1 MTDARRYSD
10 EEVRAI
16 LDRALKGDG
25 GDAGGLSHADLLA
38 IGEQVGVP
46 PEAMSRAADEMLQAK
61 LDTAAKRAVASR
73 RKRWLAAHSVVFA
86 VINGLL
92 FAVNALTTPG
102 EWWVLFPVV
111 IWGLALAFHGSLA
124 LGVQPSARTLE
135 QARRRLE
142 QSRRAPTPRVRVAPS
157 PDEQAE
163 SDPVESEHRL
173 EQQRR
178 SP

>member
-1 MTDARRYSD
+1 MTDARKYSD

-16 LDRALKGDG
+16 LDRALRGDG
-25 GDAGGLSHADLLA
+25 GDAGGLSHAELLA

-61 LDTAAKRAVASR
+61 LDTAAERAIASR
-73 RKRWLAAHSVVFA
+73 RKRWLGAHAVLFA

-111 IWGLALAFHGSLA
+111 FWGLALALHAGLA
-124 LGVQPSARTLE
+124 IGVRPSARAILR
-135 QARRRLE
+135 ARGRLE
-142 QSRRAPTPRVRVAPS
+142 QSGRTPTARVRVAPGVNEHV
-157 PDEQAE
+157 D
-163 SDPVESEHRL
+163 SEHVDSEHEL

>member
-1 MTDARRYSD
+1 MTDARKYSD

-25 GDAGGLSHADLLA
+25 GDASALSHAELLA
-38 IGEQVGVP
+38 IGEQVGVA
-46 PEAMSRAADEMLQAK
+46 PEAMSRAAEEVLHAK
-61 LDTAAKRAVASR
+61 LDSAAERSIASR
-73 RKRWLAAHSVVFA
+73 RKRWLLAHAVVFA

-111 IWGLALAFHGSLA
+111 FWGLALALHAGLA
-124 LGVQPSARTLE
+124 VGVRPSARAME
-135 QARRRLE
+135 RARRRL
-142 QSRRAPTPRVRVAPS
+142 QQPGRTPTARVRVAPAVG
-157 PDEQAE
+157 EQAE
-163 SDPVESEHRL
+163 SEPLESEREL